1 MLLAALGLLAVWFCA
16 PELAPAAAFLCCA
29 AYMAVDLHSCIHSC
43 KALLKFWFVESL
55 LFSVSGGGVLLDF
68 IPNQAVNEVGV
79 YCLFILI
86 FTLFWGVSAGIA
98 DFDAAKMAGSI
109 VNTGT
114 TILLLAGNVLL
125 TWCKQALSS
134 AGMTETMQAQLQFGI
149 NVILLPLVV
158 AGYLVALFVEGQNY
172 YLRRQEG
179 TN

>member
-43 KALLKFWFVESL
+43 KGLLKFWFVESL

-98 DFDAAKMAGSI
+98 DFEAAKMAGSI

-134 AGMTETMQAQLQFGI
+134 AEMTETMQAQLQFGI

-172 YLRRQEG
+172 YLRRQEK
-179 TN
+179 